1 MQLLKQKIE
10 KQQQEPL
17 YIMLPVDTVVFKD
30 KSHCEHSEKKQIRDT
45 DSTLKS
51 GCRKTSVSKNYKIGI
66 NLERSLTIL
75 IFTNT
80 NIYFINIYLF

>member
-17 YIMLPVDTVVFKD
+17 YIMLPVDTIVFKD
-30 KSHCEHSEKKQIRDT
+30 KSHCEHSKKKQIRDT

-51 GCRKTSVSKNYKIGI
+51 GCRKTSVS
-66 NLERSLTIL
+66 
-75 IFTNT
+75 
-80 NIYFINIYLF
+80 